1 MILDTSQNILK
12 HRNILNFKNISN
24 IQNNIQ

>member
-1 MILDTSQNILK
+1 MILDTSHNILK